1 MNDTTYNKD
10 EVEQI
15 VKSIKDVVKSF
26 VENEVLNINH
36 MNILLLQQFC
46 KQAEF
51 WHLNLLAN
59 ISELENRYISIPTT
73 ILKTTIFFNTF

>member
-1 MNDTTYNKD
+1 
-10 EVEQI
+10 
-15 VKSIKDVVKSF
+15 
-26 VENEVLNINH
+26 

-59 ISELENRYISIPTT
+59 ISELENRY
-73 ILKTTIFFNTF
+73 FFSTQHNI